1 MDEETLNNLFDKD
14 IDVIAQKVNPLCV
27 CVSLS
32 LSLSLCLS
40 LCVCVLFLCQFYS
53 AHHTSA
59 LTVEILTLTH
69 LQS

>member
-1 MDEETLNNLFDKD
+1 MDEETLNNLFDK
-14 IDVIAQKVNPLCV
+14 VNPFCVCMCVCVRVCVCV

-32 LSLSLCLS
+32 LSLSLS
-40 LCVCVLFLCQFYS
+40 VLFLCQFYS
-53 AHHTSA
+53 AHHTSE

>member
-32 LSLSLCLS
+32 LCLS

-53 AHHTSA
+53 AHHTSE

>member
-1 MDEETLNNLFDKD
+1 MDEETLNNLFDK
-14 IDVIAQKVNPLCV
+14 VNPLCVYVCVCVCVCV

-32 LSLSLCLS
+32 LSLS
-40 LCVCVLFLCQFYS
+40 VLFLCQFYS

>member
-1 MDEETLNNLFDKD
+1 MDEETLNNLFDND

-27 CVSLS
+27 CVCSLS
-32 LSLSLCLS
+32 LSLSLSLS
-40 LCVCVLFLCQFYS
+40 VLFLCQFYS